1 MHGIIGIV
9 GASAGSAGVQKL
21 KAWAGVI
28 WPLSKRS
35 APAWLAFLG
44 GAYVLW
50 ARVFLHRRES
60 NAVRVKKEKKA
71 ALLVEQMHSI
81 LAYTAAEE
89 KKDEGERK
97 MPEASRV
104 YELLWDKV
112 QGCKVAKYGVDE
124 SAAAF
129 TSTVGLLKDS
139 ISREMLKC
147 IDLTEKA
154 RQARKGAS
162 LPETV
167 SEAEKKDA
175 ADVADFKAIAEHDS
189 GEKLKSQIAF
199 VKEAAKNLGRGII
212 DEQQLRD
219 ANALRKRISAEQSDN
234 NLALMKLI
242 KPMWPNISFILA
254 IAVIN
259 GVMRGVFHQI
269 KYWSLLVEQAAAGDV
284 KAASGTL
291 LYVWAGH
298 VVIKALELLEST
310 FSHHAE
316 SKLGQ
321 SVRNGVLNAMVRQDF
336 EYFYRN
342 SPGVLQDRLNRDANE
357 LGNNIIR
364 FPARNASRVC
374 FIVTNVVTLGLDTP
388 TKLLVPALVPM
399 VVMVITMQKSFKMF
413 NRMHQRERRV
423 EEESIKDTSE
433 ILREIKTVR
442 QFAME
447 TAEAANYARAG
458 LARHFMVEGTVV
470 LRESLNTLLWSFFD
484 AGLALTMFMGFPFLQ
499 SGQMT
504 VTGMMDMWCKI
515 SFNIMCACAPPPPP
529 SFLHQTHRWTA
540 VPATCGLLTD
550 N

>member
-1 MHGIIGIV
+1 MLG
-9 GASAGSAGVQKL
+9 L
-21 KAWAGVI
+21 I
-28 WPLSKRS
+28 WPVSKRS
-35 APAWLAFLG
+35 APTWLAFLG
-44 GAYVLW
+44 TAYLFW
-50 ARVFLHRRES
+50 ARVFLHRRKS
-60 NAVRVKKEKKA
+60 NAVRVKNEKKKT
-71 ALLVEQMHSI
+71 LLDEQMHSI
-81 LAYTAAEE
+81 LRYTAAEQE
-89 KKDEGERK
+89 MKDEGDRK

-124 SAAAF
+124 STEHF
-129 TSTVGLLKDS
+129 KSTVGLLKDS
-139 ISREMLKC
+139 ISREMQKC
-147 IDLTEKA
+147 MDLTEKA
-154 RQARKGAS
+154 REARKGAS
-162 LPETV
+162 PPEVGTD
-167 SEAEKKDA
+167 KDA
-175 ADVADFKAIAEHDS
+175 AADAADFKAIAEHDS
-189 GEKLKSQIAF
+189 GEKLKSKIAF
-199 VKEAAKNLGRGII
+199 VKEVAKNLGSGII

-219 ANALRKRISAEQSDN
+219 AKALQKRISAEQSNN

-242 KPMWPNISFILA
+242 KPMWPNISFILV
-254 IAVIN
+254 IAVLN
-259 GVMRGVFHQI
+259 GTLRGVFHQI

-284 KAASGTL
+284 AAASGTL
-291 LYVWAGH
+291 AFVWAGH
-298 VVIKALELLEST
+298 GIIKALELLEGT
-310 FSHHAE
+310 WSHHAE

-364 FPARNASRVC
+364 FPARNASRAC
-374 FIVTNVVTLGLDTP
+374 FIVTNIVTLMFDTP
-388 TKLLVPALVPM
+388 TRLLFPALVPM
-399 VVMVITMQKSFKMF
+399 AVMVVTMQKSFKMF

-470 LRESLNTLLWSFFD
+470 IRSCLNSLLWSFFE
-484 AGLALTMFMGFPFLQ
+484 AGLVLTMFMGFPFLR

-504 VTGMMDMWCKI
+504 VTGMMDLWCKI
-515 SFNIMCACAPPPPP
+515 SFNIMCKSSPI
-529 SFLHQTHRWTA
+529 HHT
-540 VPATCGLLTD
+540 
-550 N
+550 

>member
-1 MHGIIGIV
+1 
-9 GASAGSAGVQKL
+9 
-21 KAWAGVI
+21 
-28 WPLSKRS
+28 
-35 APAWLAFLG
+35 
-44 GAYVLW
+44 VLW
-50 ARVFLHRRES
+50 ARVFLHRHES

-124 SAAAF
+124 SAAVSM
-129 TSTVGLLKDS
+129 STVGLLKDS

-175 ADVADFKAIAEHDS
+175 ADVADFKVIAEHDS

-199 VKEAAKNLGRGII
+199 VKEVAKNLGRGII

-515 SFNIMCACAPPPPP
+515 SFNIMCACAPPSPPP
-529 SFLHQTHRWTA
+529 LLHQTHRWTA
-540 VPATCGLLTD
+540 VPATYGLLTD